1 LGPVTASKISRR
13 TSSFELEDPTDQIRE
28 CVNIPC
34 IWSVVLTE
42 SLEKRID
49 LKKVSIIGY
58 GNPDRED
65 DGVAWHIL
73 RALTIKLG
81 LPSPD
86 SYEDEL
92 PESALIDFAFTLQ
105 LTPEMAEEIGQ
116 YEYVCFVD
124 AHTGNIP
131 QAVRLI
137 QVESEFQ
144 RSPFT
149 HHLTPQSL
157 LSMCESIYEKKPEAV
172 LLSVLGHRFL
182 FTRELS
188 EETAALVPQ
197 AVDLIWEWMNARRIL
212 G

>member
-1 LGPVTASKISRR
+1 MKK
-13 TSSFELEDPTDQIRE
+13 
-28 CVNIPC
+28 
-34 IWSVVLTE
+34 
-42 SLEKRID
+42 SL
-49 LKKVSIIGY
+49 IIGY

-73 RALTIKLG
+73 RALTVKLG
-81 LPSPD
+81 LPSPE
-86 SYEDEL
+86 SYEDEFA
-92 PESALIDFAFTLQ
+92 ESGPIDFAFYLQ
-105 LTPEMAEEIGQ
+105 LTPEMAEDIND

-131 QAVRLI
+131 EPVRLI
-137 QVESEFQ
+137 SVESEFQ

-157 LSMCESIYEKKPEAV
+157 VSMCETLYGRIPDAA

-182 FTRELS
+182 FSRQLS
-188 EETAALVPQ
+188 KETMALVPE
-197 AVDLIWEWMNARRIL
+197 AVDLVWEWLNARKIL

>member
-1 LGPVTASKISRR
+1 MRKLLI
-13 TSSFELEDPTDQIRE
+13 L
-28 CVNIPC
+28 
-34 IWSVVLTE
+34 
-42 SLEKRID
+42 
-49 LKKVSIIGY
+49 GY

-81 LPSPD
+81 LPSPG
-86 SYEDEL
+86 SYEDEF
-92 PESALIDFAFTLQ
+92 PESAQIEFAFHLQ
-105 LTPEMAEEIGQ
+105 LTPEMAEEVAS
-116 YEYVCFVD
+116 YPYVCFID

-131 QAVRLI
+131 EPVRLI
-137 QVESEFQ
+137 DVDSEFQ

-157 LSMCESIYEKKPEAV
+157 MSMCESIYGKRPEAA

-197 AVDLIWEWMNARRIL
+197 AVELVWKWLNTRKIL
-212 G
+212 N